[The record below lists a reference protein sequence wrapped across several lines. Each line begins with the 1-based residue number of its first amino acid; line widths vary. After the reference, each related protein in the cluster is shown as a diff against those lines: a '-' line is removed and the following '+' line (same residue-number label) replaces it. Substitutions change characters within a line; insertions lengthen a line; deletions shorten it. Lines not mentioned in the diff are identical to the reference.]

1 MIKRIYMLAVITA
14 LASIE
19 NYKILAAMYGL
30 NHVEDIKQ
38 FVRELE
44 SQYKEATDLDNDI
57 D

>member
-14 LASIE
+14 LTAIE
-19 NYKILAAMYGL
+19 SYKILTLMYGIWHDE
-30 NHVEDIKQ
+30 NVKR

-44 SQYKEATDLDNDI
+44 SQYKEASNLSNEI

>member
-14 LASIE
+14 LTAIE
-19 NYKILAAMYGL
+19 SYKILTLMYGL
-30 NHVEDIKQ
+30 GHDENIKQ

-44 SQYKEATDLDNDI
+44 SQYKEASNFSNKI